1 MKSLFCQFGCLLFAL
16 LWAGNSYAQI
26 ENDTTALREGLDQ
39 TQALADDEEW
49 GDVLALG
56 QEVLEGAQRNNFLEV
71 EAEAYFILAKANQA
85 LGLEGAT
92 LVNLLGAERV
102 YTDLQNIPQRGYVHW
117 AMAQYYVSIGGYGK
131 AAENYQKAR
140 QELPVSDR
148 ALWQGPTLKEL
159 AEAYDLQGDGNQAL
173 TTYEQL
179 RQHYLT
185 QGEKEAEYRIT
196 LKLADLAYQLG
207 QKQAMQRY
215 TEALLRGYESQ
226 NDAVGMSTAFNNL
239 GFLYQRNDDSK
250 TAIEYFDRS
259 VELIQTLNPKDVPIE
274 DLAQMWINAGVAYV
288 SLGLETRAEEYYR
301 KALKMY
307 VEAEDLVG
315 QAKVFNYLAASSY
328 VNGKPLNAREEV
340 DNAIKLAEPLKAEEV
355 LVDSYRILALLFNQ
369 AGNNQKAQEYQ
380 ELQRDIARKLR
391 DEATARRQEQRDAQ
405 RELDQEEQSLRQQL
419 LAQRSLVQEQERQEN
434 QLLLQQRE
442 LALLQQQED
451 LRQSELRNQ
460 QLEADRATRQLAL
473 AQQTLE
479 AERQQAELARLEQQ
493 RKEQEAELERQ
504 AERQSQQEVIQQQ
517 ELATLQAQNDAQT
530 AELER
535 QKAARRYAIIGG
547 ILGLLVILVLIISF
561 RSKQRDNQKLQL
573 QQMQIQEANEELRA
587 NQEALEESNDQLAQK
602 NKSITSSITYAQR
615 IQEAMLP
622 SQFVIREHLPDSF
635 ILFRPRDIVSGDFFW
650 FAEKDDHIFIAAVDC
665 TGHGVPGAFMSMIGT
680 QLLNDLVNKRGLRDS
695 DAILDELHEEV
706 KRALKQEQTQNND
719 GMDMALCVIHKE
731 DHTVQFSG
739 AKNPLIFVRNGEIE
753 LIKGDRYPIGGSQI
767 GRRQP
772 YQKHTLELDSETT
785 FYIYSDGFQDQYGGP
800 DNRKFMTK
808 HFRALLHRIHDLPM
822 RQQQKELESA
832 LEEWKGQQSQVD
844 DILVMGFRLQPKVA
858 GQKGK
863 EDQDERAA

>member
-1 MKSLFCQFGCLLFAL
+1 VD
-16 LWAGNSYAQI
+16 
-26 ENDTTALREGLDQ
+26 NDTTALREGLARVQ
-39 TQALADDEEW
+39 TLAQNGEW
-49 GDVLALG
+49 GEVLAKG

-71 EAEAYFILAKANQA
+71 EAEAYFVLAKANQS
-85 LGLEGAT
+85 LGLVGAT

-117 AMAQYYVSIGGYGK
+117 EMARYYVGIQGYGK

-140 QELPVSDR
+140 QELPPSNR
-148 ALWQGPTLKEL
+148 TLWQGPTLKEL
-159 AEAYDLQGDGNQAL
+159 AESYDMQGDRNQAL

-179 RQHYLT
+179 RQYYMT
-185 QGEKEAEYRIT
+185 QGEKDAEYRVT

-215 TEALLRGYESQ
+215 TESLLRGYESQ
-226 NDAVGMSTAFNNL
+226 NDVVGMSTAFNNL
-239 GFLYQRNDDSK
+239 GFLFQRNNDSK

-259 VELIQTLNPKDVPIE
+259 VELIQTLNTEEIPAE

-301 KALKMY
+301 KALKVY
-307 VEAEDLVG
+307 VEEEDPVG
-315 QAKVFNYLAASSY
+315 QAKVYNYLAASSY

-340 DNAIKLAEPLKAEEV
+340 ESAIKLAEPLKAEEV
-355 LVDSYRILALLFNQ
+355 LMDSYRIIALLYTQ
-369 AGNNQKAQEYQ
+369 AGNTQKAQEYQ
-380 ELQRDIARKLR
+380 TRQTDIARKLR
-391 DEATARRQEQRDAQ
+391 DDAAARRQEQLAAQ
-405 RELDQEEQSLRQQL
+405 RELEQEEQSLRQQL

-451 LRQSELRNQ
+451 LAKAELRNQ
-460 QLEADRATRQLAL
+460 QLEADRAQRQLAL

-493 RKEQEAELERQ
+493 RKEQQAELERQ
-504 AERQSQQEVIQQQ
+504 AERQAQQEAIQQQ
-517 ELATLQAQNDAQT
+517 ELATLQAKNEAQT
-530 AELER
+530 AEIER
-535 QKAARRYAIIGG
+535 QQAARRYAIIGG
-547 ILGLLVILVLIISF
+547 ILGLFVILILIISF
-561 RSKQRDNQKLQL
+561 RLKQRDNQKLQL

-587 NQEALEESNDQLAQK
+587 NQEALEESNDQLEKK

-622 SQFVIREHLPDSF
+622 SQFVIREHLPNSF

-719 GMDMALCVIHKE
+719 GMDMALCVIHKDTHE
-731 DHTVQFSG
+731 VQFSG

-767 GRRQP
+767 GQRKP
-772 YQKHTLELDSETT
+772 YQKHKLELDSETT

-822 RQQQKELESA
+822 RQQQKELEKA